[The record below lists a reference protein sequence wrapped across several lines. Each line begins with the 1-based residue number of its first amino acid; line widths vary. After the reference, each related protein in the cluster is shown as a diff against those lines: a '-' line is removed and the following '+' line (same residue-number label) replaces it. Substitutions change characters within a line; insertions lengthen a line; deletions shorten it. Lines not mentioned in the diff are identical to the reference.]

1 MAGPSMGS
9 YDLMSRLAVAFGI
22 GSPSAGIVPTSRGC
36 LAAGGAVARLIFLF
50 FSRLE
55 PC

>member
-1 MAGPSMGS
+1 MGS

-22 GSPSAGIVPTSRGC
+22 GSPSAGLVPTSRGC